1 MIQKYPFAVQSCKY
15 EVRKAKTSLEL
26 NLARDVNSKKLFYKY
41 MNSKVKTKEGVS
53 LLLIRAG
60 ALVTNDTEKTEVLN
74 VFVPQSLSV
83 KGFFRNPKSLRPD
96 TEKVWNKE
104 VLHSVKEVKVRALK
118 LDLPNHLP
126 VVLVKWEGMRG
137 PEVSLCDPHL
147 QEGSEGGSRKLQ
159 TRCSGL
165 SAREGLEEDY
175 LGYYN
180 VASIGQHGDQ
190 AQAE

>member
-41 MNSKVKTKEGVS
+41 MNSKVKTKEGVRV
-53 LLLIRAG
+53 LLIRAG
-60 ALVTNDTEKTEVLN
+60 QLVTNDTEKTEVLN

-137 PEVSLCDPHL
+137 LEVSLCDPHL
-147 QEGSEGGSRKLQ
+147 QEGSEGGSRKIDTL
-159 TRCSGL
+159 L
-165 SAREGLEEDY
+165 WP
-175 LGYYN
+175 
-180 VASIGQHGDQ
+180 
-190 AQAE
+190 